1 MNGTRPSPTR
11 RRAIHRG
18 VAFARMVRVFVLGE
32 LGLEADRRPLD
43 RIGSH
48 RARSLL
54 GWLALH
60 PGLHPRRRVASVF
73 WPDVLDASARA
84 SLRTTLATLRRELDE
99 PGAGGLVTST
109 RERLGVQPGPE
120 VWVDLHDFERLV
132 SIGELEQAAALCHG
146 ELLADLDDEWVHEPR
161 EHHRAQL
168 LGVLGRLAEEAERSG
183 EADAALHRTRE
194 QVALDPLSEEA
205 QRELVRRLAAAGDR
219 PGALAAYH
227 AYSVR
232 LQRELGIAPSVATRE
247 LVQQVRSGEA
257 MPHRTVRGPGTASR
271 DKSDVPQAAAASRI
285 TGTPE
290 THCANC
296 GHENRSG
303 QRFCASC
310 GRPLFRACSS
320 CGRENPSDF
329 QFCGACGSPLLPSAP
344 VDPAL
349 EGERRWAT
357 VLFGDLAGFTR
368 LSEGADPEEIRLIV
382 DRCTG
387 KMGEVVDRYGG
398 WIDKV
403 MGDALMAVFG
413 APVAHEDDAERAVR
427 AALELQRY
435 AAENAEDLAG
445 LALRVGVDS
454 GEVMFAPVGPGDRR
468 DLTVMGDTVNTA
480 WRLQEVAPE
489 GGVLI
494 GEETVRACR
503 TAIRC
508 EALEPIAVKG
518 KDAPV
523 PAWLAREA
531 IASTVPRVVSA
542 APMLGREAELELLC
556 STWERVVAHR
566 KPQLL
571 SLLGSPGIGKTRLCR
586 ELASSVEE
594 RGGRVVRGR
603 SLPYGESTGYGG
615 FATMIRSVA
624 GILETDP
631 SDEARE
637 KLRRRVEALIEAGNR
652 DSVLAHI
659 SLLAGLTED
668 AVEERSVLFASARD
682 LIEALAQE
690 QPTLFVFEDVHWAAP
705 TLLDLIE
712 SMATHVREVPAML
725 LTLARG
731 ELLDARP
738 SWGGGI
744 PRHTAV
750 ALDPLPPD
758 KSRELA
764 LRLLGDVPEPET
776 VAEQIEHAAGG
787 NPLFVEELTA
797 AMAEGAA
804 EPTNAVPV
812 PIRAVIA
819 ARLDALPA
827 EERRLIVDASVAGQ
841 VFSRGV
847 LECLAG
853 DECSVSQ
860 ALEDLEFRDLIRR
873 RRVSRMD
880 GDEEFAFKH
889 GLIRDVAYET
899 LPRAA
904 RRERHAI
911 VAGVLEQEGGSGADV
926 SAILA
931 HHWRE
936 AGDSKRAVDYLLAA
950 AEQASRGWA
959 KGEAVALYNQALE
972 LIPDDDEARR
982 RDVTLK
988 RAIAYLAF
996 GHIPDARRVHL
1007 AEGGGRA
1014 GLSDER

>member
-1 MNGTRPSPTR
+1 MPT
-11 RRAIHRG
+11 A
-18 VAFARMVRVFVLGE
+18 VTLPWMVRVFVLGE
-32 LGLEADRRPLD
+32 LRLEVDGRVLD
-43 RIGSH
+43 RIASH

-54 GWLALH
+54 GWLAVH
-60 PGLHPRRRVASVF
+60 PALHPRARVAAVF
-73 WPDVLDASARA
+73 WPDVLDPSART
-84 SLRTTLATLRRELDE
+84 SLRTTLATLRRELGE
-99 PGAGGLVTST
+99 PGAGGLVTAT
-109 RERLGVQPGPE
+109 RERLGIQPGPE
-120 VWVDLHDFERLV
+120 VWIDLDAFERLV
-132 SIGELEQAAALCHG
+132 SDGELEKAAALCHG
-146 ELLADLDDEWVHEPR
+146 ELLRDLDEEWVHEPR
-161 EHHRAQL
+161 EHHRSQL

-183 EADAALHRTRE
+183 DFEAALDRTRE

-205 QRELVRRLAAAGDR
+205 QRELVRRLAATGDR
-219 PGALAAYH
+219 SSALAAYR
-227 AYSVR
+227 AYNVR
-232 LQRELGIAPSVATRE
+232 LQRELGIAPSVAIRE
-247 LVQQVRSGEA
+247 LVQRVRSGEA
-257 MPHRTVRGPGTASR
+257 TPHPTVEGAGTAASR
-271 DKSDVPQAAAASRI
+271 RESATPQAAAASPI
-285 TGTPE
+285 TATPE

-296 GHENRSG
+296 GQENRSG

-310 GRPLFRACSS
+310 GRPLFRTCSS

-329 QFCGACGSPLLPSAP
+329 QFCGACGSLLGPSAS
-344 VDPAL
+344 VAAAL

-368 LSEGADPEEIRLIV
+368 LSEATDPEEVRLMV
-382 DRCTG
+382 DRCTSQ
-387 KMGEVVDRYGG
+387 MGEIVDRYGG

-427 AALELQRY
+427 AGLELQRY
-435 AAENAEDLAG
+435 ASEDADDLAG

-468 DLTVMGDTVNTA
+468 ELTVMGDTVNMA
-480 WRLQEVAPE
+480 WRLQEAAPK

-503 TAIRC
+503 KAIRC
-508 EALEPIAVKG
+508 EALEPITVKG

-531 IASTVPRVVSA
+531 IISTTPRVVSGG
-542 APMLGREAELELLC
+542 PMLGREAELELLG
-556 STWERVVAHR
+556 STWDRVVALR
-566 KPQLL
+566 QPQFV

-586 ELASSVEE
+586 ELVASVEE
-594 RGGRVVRGR
+594 NGGRVLRGR
-603 SLPYGESTGYGG
+603 SLPYGESAGYGG
-615 FATMIRSVA
+615 FAQMIRSVA
-624 GILETDP
+624 GIFETDP
-631 SDEARE
+631 PERARG
-637 KLRRRVEALIEAGNR
+637 KLKRRVEALLEAGNPQT
-652 DSVLAHI
+652 VPTHI
-659 SLLAGLTED
+659 LLLAGLTAD
-668 AVEERSVLFASARD
+668 TVKERSVLFASARD
-682 LIEALAQE
+682 LIEGLARE

-712 SMATHVREVPAML
+712 SVAAHVREVPAMF

-731 ELLDARP
+731 ELLDKRP

-744 PRHTAV
+744 PRHTGV

-776 VAEQIEHAAGG
+776 VAEQIEQAAGG

-804 EPTNAVPV
+804 EPADAVPV

-841 VFSRGV
+841 VFSRVV

-853 DECSVSQ
+853 DECSVSE

-873 RRVSRMD
+873 RRARM
-880 GDEEFAFKH
+880 GGEEFSFKH
-889 GLIRDVAYET
+889 GLIRDVAYGT

-904 RRERHAI
+904 RRERHTI
-911 VAGVLEQEGGSGADV
+911 VAEVLEQEAGSGADV
-926 SAILA
+926 AAILA

-936 AGDSKRAVDYLLAA
+936 AGDSERAVHYLLSAA
-950 AEQASRGWA
+950 AQASRGWA
-959 KGEAVALYNQALE
+959 KGEAVVLYNQALE
-972 LIPDDDEARR
+972 LIPENDEGRR
-982 RDVTLK
+982 RDVTMK
-988 RAIAYLAF
+988 RAIAYAAF
-996 GHIPDARRVHL
+996 SHLGDVHQVRRVQ
-1007 AEGGGRA
+1007 GGGQA
-1014 GLSDER
+1014 GQPHEQ